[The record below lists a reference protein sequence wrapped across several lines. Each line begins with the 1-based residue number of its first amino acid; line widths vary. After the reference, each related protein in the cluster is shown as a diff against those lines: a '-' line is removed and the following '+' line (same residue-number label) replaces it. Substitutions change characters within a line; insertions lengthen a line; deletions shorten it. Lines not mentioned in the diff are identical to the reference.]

1 MFGQQLT
8 TTIKMQS
15 IRNIIMYENK
25 FMAPYFFFSSK
36 SEICQKHDDIITQ
49 IMTGI
54 ILISLKIETMIAQ
67 LPVRYQCWDKYI
79 GKILIF
85 SSKDTLFL
93 SLNSAF
99 NPVFPSEKRELDKVN
114 NCHFEGRDALEK
126 SM

>member
-1 MFGQQLT
+1 
-8 TTIKMQS
+8 
-15 IRNIIMYENK
+15 MYENK

-99 NPVFPSEKRELDKVN
+99 NPVFPSEKRELLLRVLAFYD
-114 NCHFEGRDALEK
+114 HLGTK
-126 SM
+126 STLWWNSTFVLT